1 MSAAVTA
8 PVVATITQLGIGLAL
23 VAAALVAWVIYIIR
37 HLNRDPVPASMA
49 IELAPNRRPY
59 LDDEEMEGRRL
70 EQVQKAGLVALVI
83 VALGLPVY
91 WAREPGRQQGAIK
104 EFNQIAVNRGFSLFQ
119 PSDSPLHGAHF
130 GCAGCHGSVGQG
142 GAAKFT
148 ITDYLGRQR
157 QVQWTAP
164 ALNTVM
170 KRFTPDE
177 VTQILVYGRANTPM
191 PAWGVAG
198 GGPMNDQQ
206 ISDLVAYLG
215 SIQLSDKDAMKQS
228 LELAQLVAKQE
239 NKSNVD
245 GQILFKAMC
254 ARCHTIGWSY
264 GEPQLMGGGAF
275 GPNLTNGDTIRQFP
289 NVADQV
295 DFITNG
301 SEIGKPYGVRGIGH
315 PIGGGMPGFGT
326 SLTEDQIKQI
336 VDYERSL

>member
-8 PVVATITQLGIGLAL
+8 PVVATITQLGIGLGFVAL
-23 VAAALVAWVIYIIR
+23 AVVGWAIYIVR
-37 HLNRDPVPASMA
+37 HLNQSPVPSSMEL
-49 IELAPNRRPY
+49 ELAPNRRPY
-59 LDDEEMEGRRL
+59 LDDEELEGKRL
-70 EQVQKAGLVALVI
+70 ETVQKAGLACLII

-91 WAREPGRQQGAIK
+91 WAREPGRQEGAIK

-130 GCAGCHGSVGQG
+130 GCAGCHGLNADG
-142 GAAKFT
+142 GAAKYT
-148 ITDYLGRQR
+148 ITDFLGRQR
-157 QVQWTAP
+157 QVQWAAP

-170 KRFTPDE
+170 HRFSADE

-206 ISDLVAYLG
+206 ISDLVAYLQ
-215 SIQLSDKDAMKQS
+215 SIQLSDADAKKQS
-228 LELAQLVAKQE
+228 LAAAQLVAKQE
-239 NKSNVD
+239 GKSNVD
-245 GQILFKAMC
+245 GEILFKAMC

-264 GEPQLMGGGAF
+264 GEPQVQGGGAF

-289 NVADQV
+289 NIADQI

-301 SEIGKPYGVRGIGH
+301 TEIGKPYGVRGIGH

-326 SLTEDQIKQI
+326 SLTPEQIQQI